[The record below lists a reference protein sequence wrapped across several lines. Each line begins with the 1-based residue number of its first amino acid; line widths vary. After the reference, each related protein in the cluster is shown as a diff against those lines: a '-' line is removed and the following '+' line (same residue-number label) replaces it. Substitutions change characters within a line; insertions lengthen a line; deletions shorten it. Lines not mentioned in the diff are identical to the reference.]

1 MCLATSVYVAPLW
14 DFLRF
19 VDNRAAEADF
29 TIDIGRRCNLAEA
42 VSVSG
47 PSIGGRDLNALSRI
61 NKEGSGA
68 AEVTMVLDF
77 ALFFASVTLVA
88 CAIISWLALLCRH
101 TRPQPQHIMKKR
113 LPVSNLK

>member
-1 MCLATSVYVAPLW
+1 MSRRFGIFSALSTTEPPKRISPLTSAAVATLLGQFS
-14 DFLRF
+14 
-19 VDNRAAEADF
+19 E
-29 TIDIGRRCNLAEA
+29 
-42 VSVSG
+42 SG

-101 TRPQPQHIMKKR
+101 TLPQPQHIMKKR